1 VTMESKPF
9 WKSRKFGY
17 AAGTLAASLILA
29 LLSSVEGV
37 SPDVQAALAD
47 MLPTVLVMGILLITG
62 HTVTDVVAIWKEGV
76 EAKDLRDAI
85 VDLIDAIM
93 GPDDEEPDGE
103 EPGPD
108 GAG

>member
-1 VTMESKPF
+1 M
-9 WKSRKFGY
+9 
-17 AAGTLAASLILA
+17 
-29 LLSSVEGV
+29 
-37 SPDVQAALAD
+37 
-47 MLPTVLVMGILLITG
+47 
-62 HTVTDVVAIWKEGV
+62 TDVVAIWKEGV

-93 GPDDEEPDGE
+93 GPDDEEPGGE